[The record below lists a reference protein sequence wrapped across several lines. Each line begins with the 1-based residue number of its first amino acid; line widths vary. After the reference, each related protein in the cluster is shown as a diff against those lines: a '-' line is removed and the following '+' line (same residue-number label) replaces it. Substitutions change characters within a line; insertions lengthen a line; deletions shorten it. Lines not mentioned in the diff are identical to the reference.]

1 MIDMPKS
8 ASSMFRAQ
16 LFKKVVDACK
26 PGSQA
31 CLRCPYCGY
40 ANGVVKKV
48 PGAFF
53 KIVHE
58 RTRKNL
64 PPEFI
69 RAFESNTKSITAG
82 VGGEA
87 SGIVKNNAHINA
99 LRAYQLLIRIPPED
113 LELLWMNGRYCTPD
127 SLIVWAVPVPPVPI
141 RPSVPQEGQS
151 GGSTEDDITVTIQQ
165 IVEMNN
171 VLSQALTRGATF
183 KMIVEDWDYM
193 QAQVALFINGDVP
206 GIPRSIAGTRFT
218 RGLSAAQGKTRTI

>member
-64 PPEFI
+64 PPEFV

-82 VGGEA
+82 VGK
-87 SGIVKNNAHINA
+87 VR
-99 LRAYQLLIRIPPED
+99 L
-113 LELLWMNGRYCTPD
+113 
-127 SLIVWAVPVPPVPI
+127 PV
-141 RPSVPQEGQS
+141 S
-151 GGSTEDDITVTIQQ
+151 
-165 IVEMNN
+165 
-171 VLSQALTRGATF
+171 
-183 KMIVEDWDYM
+183 
-193 QAQVALFINGDVP
+193 
-206 GIPRSIAGTRFT
+206 
-218 RGLSAAQGKTRTI
+218 